1 MEISKWE
8 SITWNFLHSITFNYT
23 NNPTNH
29 QKKLYT
35 DFFYLL
41 PNILPSLKYKKIFT
55 EELNKLPIYLYLD
68 NNEIF
73 VKWLF
78 KIHNNINKQLN
89 KKQYDYNK
97 FISEYKEI
105 KINKSIKYYKN
116 KNKIQKII
124 IIILIFSII
133 ILYLS
138 I

>member
-1 MEISKWE
+1 M
-8 SITWNFLHSITFNYT
+8 
-23 NNPTNH
+23 
-29 QKKLYT
+29 
-35 DFFYLL
+35 
-41 PNILPSLKYKKIFT
+41 
-55 EELNKLPIYLYLD
+55 YLD